1 MADFILTIVVEV
13 VKCLAPPAY
22 RQISYLRESKYTSNL
37 QNLKTEVEKLKSE
50 RVRTEHQVD
59 EAERNGEEI
68 EENVRSWLEG
78 ANKVIEEA
86 DKFTEDEAAATKR
99 CFKGLCPNLKTRR
112 RLSKEAERKKEA
124 VVKVREDRR
133 FDRISYRTAPEDI
146 RLIPSKD
153 YEPFESRMSTLM
165 SILSALEDRDVNM
178 LGIYGMGGIG
188 KTTLAEEVARK
199 VKSDKLFDQVVFVEV
214 SQNQDIRK
222 IQGVIADKLGLKLH
236 EESDEGRAGRL
247 CEGIKKVK
255 KILIV
260 LDNIWEN
267 LNLGNVRIPLGDG
280 CKVLLTARSLNV
292 LSEKMDCRTN
302 FPVGVLNEEEAWS
315 LFKKMAGDYVEGS
328 ELEEVAR
335 NVAEECAGL
344 PVSIVTVARALRSNS
359 IREWKDALEQL
370 RRPSS
375 SNFKDVQ
382 PAAFKAIELS
392 YNKLGRDDLK
402 NIFLLIGYTAI
413 SSIDDLLMCG
423 MGLGLFQGVNK
434 IEVARNRVHT
444 LVRTLKASCMLLDHI
459 SQEKELFSMHDVVR
473 DVAVS
478 IASTERNV
486 FTATNEQVDGCRE
499 WSDGSAIKH
508 CTSIVLHDI
517 KPNLLPEVLE
527 CPQLELL
534 FLSNDPWESSR
545 VTIPDNFFKSM
556 IEVRVVNLTDMVLP
570 SSLGL
575 LSNLRTLSLCRCSL
589 PDISF
594 VVDLKKNLEILC
606 LRGSDIKQMPTEVGE
621 LTWLK
626 LLDLRDCEE
635 LEVIPPNILSK
646 LSRLEELYIG
656 ESFDKWEVEVE
667 EGVKNASLEELKHL
681 PNLTSLKLHVYD
693 VSTLPRGLLLEKL
706 ERYIIRIGDVGY
718 WESTGIWYREF
729 SLQLNNNICLKDSLI
744 VQLQRIEDLELRGLQ
759 EQDVDYF
766 RNVGSSHLK
775 RLEMWG
781 SDLTLS
787 PAESERQEES
797 TNDLRSHEIILEDNV
812 QISNTLFAEK
822 VRLPELEKLTLG
834 SINVERIWLNQVTV
848 KSCGIQNLTHL
859 TLFGCMNLRCL
870 FSSSTV
876 SSFVRLQRID
886 ISVCPVLEELIVVD
900 NQEEMKNNIVTFPQL
915 QYLKMYDLKKF
926 TSFCTGDLDILEF
939 PSLKELR
946 IFHCPEFMMRYKR
959 TTSIFTERVFPM
971 LEELKVDAKYIGTN
985 KYLFS
990 EDLLCKLKYLYM
1002 ELVDERT
1009 ILSLGDFLQ
1018 RLHTMKVLQI
1028 GGGSYTWLPKE
1039 KVENGM
1045 GVNVREAND
1054 CYHLEHILI
1063 QESSVTN
1070 NLVILHVKWCDHLV
1084 DLVPPSTSFQNLTN
1098 LVVSCCK
1105 RLKIVLTSSIAKTLV
1120 RLRYMEIQ
1128 SCDRIT
1134 EIVLVDDVVAKD
1146 EVITFR
1152 ELKKLKLLGL
1162 QGLTSFCSGNCAFKF
1177 PSLERLVVDDC
1188 PDMKIFSEG
1197 KLSTP
1202 KLHKVQGRGKACWA
1216 WKDDLNTTIR
1226 KASLPGMVAGVWSDD
1241 SGLQLEATTQFS
1253 KLLSIARSPQIDKVI
1268 QSGVVQRFVEFL
1280 MREDYPQLQYEAA
1293 WALSNIA
1300 SGTSENIKVVIDHG
1314 AVPIFVKLLAS
1325 PSDDVREQAVWALG
1339 NVAGDSSGCR
1349 DLVLSEGALIPLLA
1363 ELNEHAKLSMLRIA
1377 ARTLYNLCKGKPG
1390 PPFDQVRAALPALA
1404 QLIHLDDEEV
1414 LSDACWTLSYLSDGT
1429 NDKIQAVIEAG
1440 VCPRL
1445 VELLGHPSSSVLAPA
1460 LRTVGNIVMGDD
1472 FQTQYIINCDPLPYF
1487 LGLLIHDHEESL
1499 KKDAC
1504 RTISNITAGN
1514 GEQIQ
1519 AVIDSGL
1526 IGPIVNLLQ
1535 NAEFDAKKEAAWAI
1549 SNATKFGTHEQ
1560 IKHLVRKGCVKPLC
1574 DLLLCADPKIVTVCL
1589 EGLEDILKV
1598 GVAEMNTGTAVGD
1611 FNQYA
1616 QLVEEA
1622 EGLEKIENLRSHDDN
1637 GISEK
1642 AVEILETY
1650 WSSRVIGRGR

>member
-1 MADFILTIVVEV
+1 MAEIILTIVVEV

-22 RQISYLRESKYTSNL
+22 REISYLRESKCTTNL
-37 QNLKTEVEKLKSE
+37 QNLKAEVDNLKSE
-50 RVRTEHQVD
+50 RESLLRQVD

-86 DKFTEDEAAATKR
+86 DKFTEDEAAASKR
-99 CFKGLCPNLKTRR
+99 CFGGLCPNLKTRR
-112 RLSKEAERKKEA
+112 RLSKEAERQKEA

-146 RLIPSKD
+146 RLIPNKD
-153 YEPFESRMSTLM
+153 YEPFESRMSTLR

-247 CEGIKKVK
+247 CEGIQAEK

-267 LNLGNVRIPLGDG
+267 LDLRIVGIPHGDG

-344 PVSIVTVARALRSNS
+344 PVSIVTVARALRNKG

-413 SSIDDLLMCG
+413 ASIDDLLMCG

-444 LVRTLKASCMLLDHI
+444 LVRTLKASCMLLDHRE
-459 SQEKELFSMHDVVR
+459 SENEELLSMHDVVR
-473 DVAVS
+473 DVAIS

-517 KPNLLPEVLE
+517 KTNLLPEVLE

-534 FLSNDPWESSR
+534 FLRAARGVFLPL
-545 VTIPDNFFKSM
+545 TIPNNFFERM
-556 IEVRVVNLTDMVLP
+556 IEVRVVNLTYIRSLP
-570 SSLGL
+570 PSLGL
-575 LSNLRTLSLCRCSL
+575 LSNLRTLSLCRCCL
-589 PDISF
+589 PDIS
-594 VVDLKKNLEILC
+594 VVGGLKKLEILC
-606 LRGSDIKQMPTEVGE
+606 LRGSYIKKLPVEVGE
-621 LTWLK
+621 LTCLK
-626 LLDLRDCEE
+626 LLDLRDCSA
-635 LEVIPPNILSK
+635 LQVIPPNILSK
-646 LSRLEELYIG
+646 LSHLEELYIAS
-656 ESFDKWEVEVE
+656 ELFDFADWEVEV

-681 PNLTSLKLHVYD
+681 PNLTSLELHVRD
-693 VSTLPRGLLLEKL
+693 VSSLPRGLVLEKL
-706 ERYIIRIGDVGY
+706 ERYQICIADYDRR
-718 WESTGIWYREF
+718 ESTGIWCREF
-729 SLQLNNNICLKDSLI
+729 SLELYEKIRLKDSLI
-744 VQLQRIEDLELRGLQ
+744 VQLQRIENLELSGLQ

-766 RNVGSSHLK
+766 RNELAKVGSSHLK
-775 RLEMWG
+775 RLFMM
-781 SDLTLS
+781 
-787 PAESERQEES
+787 AESERQEVS
-797 TNDLRSHEIILEDNV
+797 ANDLRSHEIILEDNV

-822 VRLPELEKLTLG
+822 VRLPELEKLELY
-834 SINVERIWLNQVTV
+834 SINVERIWQNQVTV
-848 KSCGIQNLTHL
+848 MSCGIQNLTHL
-859 TLFGCMNLRCL
+859 TLDGCWNLRCL

-876 SSFVRLQRID
+876 SSFVRLQYIE
-886 ISVCPVLEELIVVD
+886 IENCHVLEELIVMD
-900 NQEEMKNNIVTFPQL
+900 NQEEERKNNIVMFPQL
-915 QYLKMYDLKKF
+915 QYLKMSDLKKF

-939 PSLKELR
+939 PSLKELWISR
-946 IFHCPEFMMRYKR
+946 CPEFMARYKR
-959 TTSIFTERVFPM
+959 TTNILTERVFPN

-985 KYLFS
+985 KYLFF
-990 EDLLCKLKYLYM
+990 EDLLCKLKYLFV
-1002 ELVDERT
+1002 ELVDEPT
-1009 ILSLGDFLQ
+1009 IVSLDDFLQ

-1028 GGGSYTWLPKE
+1028 QGYGGRSPKE

-1045 GVNVREAND
+1045 AVEISVANN
-1054 CYHLEHILI
+1054 CYHLENILI
-1063 QESSVTN
+1063 RESSVTN
-1070 NLVILHVKWCDHLV
+1070 NLVILRVKWCDRLV

-1128 SCDRIT
+1128 SCEEIT

-1152 ELKKLKLLGL
+1152 ELKELKLLDLGS
-1162 QGLTSFCSGNCAFKF
+1162 LTSFCSGNCAFKF
-1177 PSLERLVVDDC
+1177 PSLERLMLDDC
-1188 PDMKIFSEG
+1188 PHMKIFSEG

-1202 KLHKVQGRGKACWA
+1202 KLHKVVQRWGEARWA
-1216 WKDDLNTTIR
+1216 WKGDLNTTIQ
-1226 KASLPGMVAGVWSDD
+1226 KASFWSDD
-1241 SGLQLEATTQFS
+1241 SGLE
-1253 KLLSIARSPQIDKVI
+1253 
-1268 QSGVVQRFVEFL
+1268 
-1280 MREDYPQLQYEAA
+1280 EDDDTEKEDGQG
-1293 WALSNIA
+1293 S
-1300 SGTSENIKVVIDHG
+1300 DH
-1314 AVPIFVKLLAS
+1314 
-1325 PSDDVREQAVWALG
+1325 
-1339 NVAGDSSGCR
+1339 
-1349 DLVLSEGALIPLLA
+1349 
-1363 ELNEHAKLSMLRIA
+1363 
-1377 ARTLYNLCKGKPG
+1377 
-1390 PPFDQVRAALPALA
+1390 
-1404 QLIHLDDEEV
+1404 
-1414 LSDACWTLSYLSDGT
+1414 
-1429 NDKIQAVIEAG
+1429 
-1440 VCPRL
+1440 
-1445 VELLGHPSSSVLAPA
+1445 
-1460 LRTVGNIVMGDD
+1460 
-1472 FQTQYIINCDPLPYF
+1472 
-1487 LGLLIHDHEESL
+1487 
-1499 KKDAC
+1499 
-1504 RTISNITAGN
+1504 
-1514 GEQIQ
+1514 
-1519 AVIDSGL
+1519 
-1526 IGPIVNLLQ
+1526 
-1535 NAEFDAKKEAAWAI
+1535 
-1549 SNATKFGTHEQ
+1549 
-1560 IKHLVRKGCVKPLC
+1560 
-1574 DLLLCADPKIVTVCL
+1574 
-1589 EGLEDILKV
+1589 
-1598 GVAEMNTGTAVGD
+1598 
-1611 FNQYA
+1611 
-1616 QLVEEA
+1616 
-1622 EGLEKIENLRSHDDN
+1622 
-1637 GISEK
+1637 
-1642 AVEILETY
+1642 
-1650 WSSRVIGRGR
+1650 